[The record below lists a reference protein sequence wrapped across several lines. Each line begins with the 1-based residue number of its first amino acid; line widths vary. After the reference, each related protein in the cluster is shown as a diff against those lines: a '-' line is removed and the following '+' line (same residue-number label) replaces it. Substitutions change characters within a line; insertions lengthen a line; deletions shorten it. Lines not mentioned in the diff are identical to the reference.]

1 MNIQIKPVFYIN
13 KNAVNQRLTKRL
25 SFTSQYVTYYK
36 TKGHL
41 LERKM
46 PPFTN
51 PLFPS
56 HQPHITFADNKAI
69 IINLSNN

>member
-1 MNIQIKPVFYIN
+1 MKHFWKNIDFPSYLWTYRLSLFFYIN

-46 PPFTN
+46 PLLQILSF
-51 PLFPS
+51 
-56 HQPHITFADNKAI
+56 HAVAI
-69 IINLSNN
+69 S